1 LRHEF
6 EAIDIEETGMT
17 TNTVATANVASH
29 ALALPDE
36 ATRNNRWLQLC
47 FAIICMAMASNI
59 QYGWT
64 LFVNSISAKTGW
76 PLVSIQ
82 VAFTILIVSQVALMP
97 IQGYLVDR
105 FGPRPVVMCAGVF
118 LGCAWMLNGMAT
130 SLPVLYLAAAL
141 GGLGVGGVVSVGT
154 GNTLKWFPDRR
165 GLAVGLSA
173 MGFGVGSA
181 VFINPMADMIKAQG
195 YESTFITFGLIF
207 GLSIFSLAWFMR
219 SPPKGHRV
227 HGAGH
232 AVKERR
238 SYTPLEMVKTVPFWM
253 LYVSFICVAAGGL
266 MVIAQIAPMAKDMKI
281 ADVPVTMLGLTM
293 PALVFAMT
301 IDRVL
306 NGVTRPFFGWISDHI
321 GRESA
326 MFAAFALEAI
336 GIWALAAFGHDPL
349 VFVLLSGFVF
359 FAWGEIFSLFPA
371 TIGDT
376 FGSKY
381 SATNAMLLQTAQG
394 LGALLVPLSAI
405 IMKATGSWQT
415 VFIIA
420 AGMNVAAALL
430 SLALRPIRKR
440 FMAQN

>member
-1 LRHEF
+1 
-6 EAIDIEETGMT
+6 MNM
-17 TNTVATANVASH
+17 NTATAATASS
-29 ALALPDE
+29 ATMAPTRLAIKD
-36 ATRNNRWLQLC
+36 NRWVQLC
-47 FAIICMAMASNI
+47 FAIVCMAMASNI

-64 LFVNSISAKTGW
+64 LFVNPISAKTGW
-76 PLVSIQ
+76 PLVAIQ
-82 VAFTILIVSQVALMP
+82 VAFTILIVSQVCLMP

-105 FGPRPVVMCAGVF
+105 FGPKPVVMCAGVF
-118 LGCAWMLNGMAT
+118 LGCAWILNGTAT
-130 SLPVLYLAAAL
+130 SLPVLYAAAAL

-207 GLSIFSLAWFMR
+207 GLSIFTLAWFMR
-219 SPPKGHRV
+219 SPPKGHMAR
-227 HGAGH
+227 GAGV
-232 AVKERR
+232 AVKEQR
-238 SYTPLEMVKTVPFWM
+238 SYTPIEMVKTLPFWV
-253 LYVSFICVAAGGL
+253 LYLSFICVAAGGL

-301 IDRVL
+301 IDRIL
-306 NGVTRPFFGWISDHI
+306 NGVTRPFFGWVSDNI
-321 GRESA
+321 GRENT
-326 MFAAFALEAI
+326 MFVAFALEAV
-336 GIWALAAFGHDPL
+336 GIWALAVFGHDPL
-349 VFVLLSGFVF
+349 SFVLLTGFVF

-376 FGSKY
+376 FGSRY
-381 SATNAMLLQTAQG
+381 SATNATLLQTAQG
-394 LGALLVPLSAI
+394 VGALLVPLSAV
-405 IMKATGSWQT
+405 IMHATGSWHT

-420 AGMNVAAALL
+420 AGMNLAAALL
-430 SLALRPIRKR
+430 ALVLKPIRRR
-440 FMAQN
+440 FMAQQ